1 MSVKVDPVK
10 LKLASALI
18 LMMLADPAKAEQY
31 FCAADRDIGF
41 IFDEAEGEWIPDV
54 FDTNAKYLISM
65 TDDFGRARVFG
76 EDWSLICQAT
86 NDLSGSE
93 DIICGDLTSQINL
106 NTESLRFTRS
116 NNFGYIHGD
125 DVQQS
130 PSISIGT
137 CLNVDEDEVTPS
149 TDTDAPTIE
158 DLFEA
163 MIKEAMD
170 EASQVFEDTIMSPT
184 NSQPLTA
191 NEVDSLIADVR
202 ACWNVGA
209 LSREAQRI
217 VVTVRTELTEEG
229 RVDAGSIELINA
241 TSGSE
246 AAIMQAFEGA
256 RRAILRC
263 GASGFNLPP
272 EKYDRWQTLE
282 FVFNP
287 EQMRLR

>member
-1 MSVKVDPVK
+1 MVFVV
-10 LKLASALI
+10 
-18 LMMLADPAKAEQY
+18 PAKAEQY
-31 FCAADRDIGF
+31 FCAADREIGF
-41 IFDEAEGEWIPDV
+41 VFDEAEGEWIHDV
-54 FDTNAKYLISM
+54 FDTDAKYLISM

-106 NTESLRFTRS
+106 NAESLRFTRS
-116 NNFGYIHGD
+116 YNFGYIHGD
-125 DVQQS
+125 DVRRS

-137 CLNVDEDEVTPS
+137 CLEVDEDEVTPS
-149 TDTDAPTIE
+149 SDTDAPTIE
-158 DLFEA
+158 DFFEA
-163 MIKEAMD
+163 KGDQAL
-170 EASQVFEDTIMSPT
+170 EDAIAAAVEGAINTPVTPRNSP
-184 NSQPLTA
+184 PLTA
-191 NEVDSLIADVR
+191 NEVDGLIANVR
-202 ACWNVGA
+202 ACWNVRA

-229 RVDAGSIELINA
+229 RVVASSIELINA

-246 AAIMQAFEGA
+246 AATMQAFEGA

-263 GASGFNLPP
+263 SASGFNLPP